1 MQGRGRRLKGLGLVL
16 LMCSFSLAGCTE
28 LLDTTAEPRATMEA
42 YPLLIQEG
50 EMVTFDARESDA
62 VEGVITEYRWDFGD
76 GEKRETV
83 TGFTSH
89 TYKVFGAYTVTLTVE
104 NDQGGVD
111 DTVAV
116 VVVNGAPVIDL
127 NYPEN
132 PRAGDSIL
140 LDASASADPEG
151 NELSFSW
158 DLDWS
163 VDSDGDGDVRNDVD
177 SSLNQVLLPTNR
189 SGIYLG
195 SVTIDDGQ
203 EGVLTEVFE
212 LNVSSRRFSVVWQQ
226 KVIEQ
231 SWSDYLA
238 EGDEWRQEITPGSAG
253 RIISYEA
260 VLELE
265 NDLVQPYDNFTLL
278 VTIPEDNYQEKSET
292 EGGNI
297 TANENAKAT
306 ISEDKL
312 NPLGAEGI
320 YDSDSIEMV
329 IDMVLNQPG
338 SAFGQSPWIL
348 IIQALQSNPDSAI
361 EILPDPDPG
370 NDWTLTIKI
379 TIQEPVITEIAFE

>member
-1 MQGRGRRLKGLGLVL
+1 MQGQSSRVKGLGLVL
-16 LMCSFSLAGCTE
+16 LMVSFSLAGCTS
-28 LLDTTAEPRATMEA
+28 LLDTAVEPRATMEA

-62 VEGVITEYRWDFGD
+62 VEGIITEYRWDFGD

-89 TYKVFGAYTVTLTVE
+89 TYEMFGAYTVTLTVE

-111 DTVAV
+111 DTSAV

-127 NYPEN
+127 KYPEN

-140 LDASASADPEG
+140 LDASASVDPEG
-151 NELSFSW
+151 NDLFFSW
-158 DLDWS
+158 DLDWG
-163 VDSDGDGDVRNDVD
+163 VDSDGDGDGRNDVD
-177 SSLNQVLLPTNR
+177 STDDQVLLPTNK

-238 EGDEWRQEITPGSAG
+238 EGEEWSQEITPGSSG

-260 VLELE
+260 ILELE

-278 VTIPEDNYQEKSET
+278 VTVPEDNYQEKADT

-306 ISEDKL
+306 LSADKL
-312 NPLGAEGI
+312 NPVGAEGI

-329 IDMVLNQPG
+329 IEMLLGEPG
-338 SAFGQSPWIL
+338 AAFGQSPWVL
-348 IIQALQSNPDSAI
+348 LVQALQSNPDSAI

-370 NDWTLTIKI
+370 NDWSLTIKI
-379 TIQEPVITEIAFE
+379 TIQEPVITEIAFD

>member
-1 MQGRGRRLKGLGLVL
+1 MQEKSMRLKGLGLVL
-16 LMCSFSLAGCTE
+16 LMCSFSLAGCTGI
-28 LLDTTAEPRATMEA
+28 LDTAPEPRATMEA

-62 VEGVITEYRWDFGD
+62 VEGIITEYRWDFGD

-83 TGFTSH
+83 SGFTSH
-89 TYKVFGAYTVTLTVE
+89 TYEMFGAYTVTLTVE

-111 DTVAV
+111 DTSAV

-127 NYPEN
+127 TYPEN

-140 LDASASADPEG
+140 LDASASVDPEG
-151 NELSFSW
+151 NNLLFSW
-158 DLDWS
+158 DLDWG
-163 VDSDGDGDVRNDVD
+163 VDSDGDGDGRNDVD
-177 SSLNQVLLPTNR
+177 STENQVLLPTNK

-212 LNVSSRRFSVVWQQ
+212 LNVSSRRFSVVWKE

-231 SWSDYLA
+231 TWSDYLA
-238 EGDEWRQEITPGSAG
+238 EGDEWSQEITPGSSG

-260 VLELE
+260 ILELE
-265 NDLVQPYDNFTLL
+265 NDLIQPYDNFTLV
-278 VTIPEDNYQEKSET
+278 VTVPEDNYQEKADT

-306 ISEDKL
+306 LSEDKL
-312 NPLGAEGI
+312 NPLGSEGI
-320 YDSDSIEMV
+320 YDSDNMEMV
-329 IDMVLNQPG
+329 ISMLLNEPG
-338 SAFGQSPWIL
+338 SAFGQPPWVL
-348 IIQALQSNPDSAI
+348 LVQALQSNPDSAI

>member
-1 MQGRGRRLKGLGLVL
+1 MQGRSRRLKGLGLVL
-16 LMCSFSLAGCTE
+16 LMCSFSLAGCTG

-89 TYKVFGAYTVTLTVE
+89 TYKMFGAYTVTLTVE

-111 DTVAV
+111 DTTVV

-127 NYPEN
+127 KYPEN

-158 DLDWS
+158 DLDWG
-163 VDSDGDGDVRNDVD
+163 VDSDGDGDGRNDVD

-203 EGVLTEVFE
+203 EGILTEVFE

-238 EGDEWRQEITPGSAG
+238 EGDEWRQEITPGSTG

-278 VTIPEDNYQEKSET
+278 VTVPEDNYQEQSET